1 LTYGV
6 WLWSELFEEHDLKGS
21 YADRDKFY
29 EQVKLRTKLRAHM
42 VQCCFD
48 SSKWMWRSYRQLH
61 QRWQRIVAE
70 AKGRNEEKTLRR
82 LMRREPQKP
91 FSNGL
96 NHKVP
101 VWFDGAVGS
110 IERSKNIRLCRY
122 VARISTLQKGIRVT
136 LPLNPA
142 KYHLDLLGR
151 ATSLSSFQIVKR
163 YGKYY
168 VHVKIEY
175 AVPDKSVSMV
185 RGIDLGV
192 KRSIASVTLR
202 PNQPLM
208 SKDFALVLDRL
219 KAHRLNRLN
228 RRVAK
233 LQQAKK
239 WGPLKRVRNKRQH
252 VAEYYDRLSARRVAD
267 TSDGCLVAVGYPQGI
282 KYDNPKGNGKAY
294 LRRLLARWS
303 YARMIQYI
311 REECNE
317 RGIRVEVTRE
327 HWSSAT
333 CHRCGSRNTE
343 RISQSLF
350 HCRNCEL
357 LYNADFNAAI
367 NIGSR
372 FLPEAANREAMVG
385 LA

>member
-1 LTYGV
+1 
-6 WLWSELFEEHDLKGS
+6 
-21 YADRDKFY
+21 
-29 EQVKLRTKLRAHM
+29 M
-42 VQCCFD
+42 
-48 SSKWMWRSYRQLH
+48 
-61 QRWQRIVAE
+61 I
-70 AKGRNEEKTLRR
+70 
-82 LMRREPQKP
+82 REPQKP

-96 NHKVP
+96 KHKVP
-101 VWFDGAVGS
+101 IWFDSAIGS
-110 IERSKNIRLCRY
+110 IERSKNIKLCRY
-122 VARISTLQKGIRVT
+122 VVRISTLQKGIRVT

-142 KYHLDLLGR
+142 KYHLDLLER

-168 VHVKIEY
+168 VYAKIGY
-175 AVPDKSVSMV
+175 MVSNKSVSMI

-208 SKDFALVLDRL
+208 SKDFALVPDRL
-219 KAHRLNRLN
+219 KVHRLNHLN
-228 RRVAK
+228 WRVSE

-239 WGPLKRVRNKRQH
+239 WGPLRRVRNKRQH
-252 VAEYYDRLSARRVAD
+252 VAEYHDRLSARRVAD
-267 TSDGCLVAVGYPQGI
+267 TSNGCLVAVGYPRGI
-282 KYDNPKGNGKAY
+282 RYDNPKCNGKAY
-294 LRRLLARWS
+294 LRKLLARWS

-311 REECNE
+311 REEYNE
-317 RGIRVEVTRE
+317 RGIRVEITEE

-343 RISQSLF
+343 RPSQSLF
-350 HCRNCEL
+350 HCWNCEL
-357 LYNADFNAAI
+357 SYNADFNAAI

-372 FLPEAANREAMVG
+372 FLPEAVNREAIAG